1 MSAEERNTWVQ
12 AIVSAAAYIVYAVVI
27 LNRAGS
33 TALSE
38 VAYAGTMIWITGATI
53 VAIVTGL
60 ILSAIFGV
68 VANKENEQKASEH
81 DKRISIKGDSFGLF
95 ALATGAG
102 GAMVL
107 AMLEAPHFWIANVI
121 FLGFTISSVLSS
133 VVNIISYRRG
143 F

>member
-1 MSAEERNTWVQ
+1 LSAEERNTWVQ
-12 AIVSAAAYIVYAVVI
+12 AVVTAAAYIVYAVVI

-53 VAIVTGL
+53 VTMITGL

-68 VANKENEQKASEH
+68 VAKKENEQKADERG
-81 DKRISIKGDSFGLF
+81 KRTSVKGDSFGLF

-107 AMLEAPHFWIANVI
+107 AMLEAPHFWIANAI

-133 VVNIISYRRG
+133 IVRIISYRRG
-143 F
+143 L